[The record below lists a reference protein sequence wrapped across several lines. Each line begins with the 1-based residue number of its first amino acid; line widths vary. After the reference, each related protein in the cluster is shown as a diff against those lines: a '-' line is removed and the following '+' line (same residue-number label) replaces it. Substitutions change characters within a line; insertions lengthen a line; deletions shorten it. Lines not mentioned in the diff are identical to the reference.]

1 MLGQL
6 PSARSEYR
14 LGLIEDSRQMKT
26 QDVEKKLRYPLFL
39 VLSHVILKDLQTTW
53 VGKILQMRKWHSIQ
67 YSCLENPKHRGAWQA
82 TVHKVTK
89 CQT

>member
-39 VLSHVILKDLQTTW
+39 VLSHVILKDLQT
-53 VGKILQMRKWHSIQ
+53 KKYANCILLFFANSLRKS
-67 YSCLENPKHRGAWQA
+67 LVAA
-82 TVHKVTK
+82 
-89 CQT
+89 

>member
-26 QDVEKKLRYPLFL
+26 QDVEKKQRYPLFL
-39 VLSHVILKDLQTTW
+39 VLSHNVILKDLQT
-53 VGKILQMRKWHSIQ
+53 KKYANCILLFFFFTNSLRKS
-67 YSCLENPKHRGAWQA
+67 PVAA
-82 TVHKVTK
+82 
-89 CQT
+89 